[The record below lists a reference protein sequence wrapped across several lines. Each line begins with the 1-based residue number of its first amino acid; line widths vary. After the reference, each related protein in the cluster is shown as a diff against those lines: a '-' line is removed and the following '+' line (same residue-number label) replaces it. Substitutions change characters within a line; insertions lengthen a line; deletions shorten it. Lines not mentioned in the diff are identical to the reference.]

1 MGILWPHSN
10 SVIFNNAGARAS
22 GAKIHF
28 FEAGTTTPRT
38 AYQDAALTTPHTHPV
53 IADAAGRAPAIFL
66 DYGDYR
72 VRVRTAGDTTIW
84 DTDDIP
90 NPTPV
95 SDEDD
100 VDPNAIFQTGDLILA
115 GKNGTR
121 DGFVR
126 WNGRSIG
133 SATSAAGERAN
144 PDCEAAF
151 LYLWN
156 NFANDQCPV
165 SGGRG
170 ATAAADWAANKNI
183 TLPDVRTAALIGFD
197 DMGNS
202 LRGGFDPAGV
212 VSGSLSAPGS
222 IIGANTHQLVDLQ
235 LPVHAHSV
243 SITSAAGGTHT
254 HTVSGTTGGAGA
266 HTHSG
271 TTGTESAT
279 HNHATSTGGN
289 TGNQAAVGSTG
300 TVGDQYVNAATANTG
315 AENVTHTHSF
325 STTSDPGNH
334 THSFTASSVSTQ
346 PDHTHLVSGSTG
358 NIGSNFAHN
367 NVPRSVLVTVLMK
380 L

>member
-1 MGILWPHSN
+1 LGILWPHSN
-10 SVIFNNAGARAS
+10 SIIFNNAGARAS

-28 FEAGTTTPRT
+28 FEAGTTTPR
-38 AYQDAALTTPHTHPV
+38 ASYQDAALATPHTHPV
-53 IADAAGRAPAIFL
+53 IADASGRAPAIFL

-72 VRVRTAGDTTIW
+72 ERIRSSGDTTIW

-100 VDPNAIFQTGDLILA
+100 VDPNAIFQTGDLIFA

-156 NFANDQCPV
+156 NFSNGQCPV

-170 ATAAADWAANKNI
+170 ASAAADWAANKNI

-197 DMGNS
+197 DMGNAA
-202 LRGGFDPAGV
+202 RGGIDPALV
-212 VSGSLSAPGS
+212 VSGGLTAAGS
-222 IIGANTHQLVDLQ
+222 IVGTNTHQLIESQ
-235 LPVHAHSV
+235 LPVHSHSV
-243 SITSAAGGTHT
+243 SITSFPGGTHT

-271 TTGTESAT
+271 TTGTEST
-279 HNHATSTGGN
+279 SHTHATSTGANSGL
-289 TGNQAAVGSTG
+289 QAAVGSTG
-300 TVGDQYVNAATANTG
+300 TVSQQYVEAATASTG
-315 AENVTHTHSF
+315 LASNAHTHSF

-334 THSFTASSVSTQ
+334 AHSFTASSVSTQ
-346 PDHTHLVSGSTG
+346 PDHTHLVSGNTG
-358 NIGSNFAHN
+358 TVGSNFAHN
-367 NVPRSVLVTVLMK
+367 IVQRSVPVTVLMK

>member
-1 MGILWPHSN
+1 LGILWPHSN
-10 SVIFNNAGARAS
+10 SIIFNNAGARAS

-28 FEAGTTTPRT
+28 FEAGTTTPR
-38 AYQDAALTTPHTHPV
+38 ASYQDAALTTPHTHPV
-53 IADAAGRAPAIFL
+53 IADASGRAPAIFL

-72 VRVRTAGDTTIW
+72 ERIRTAGDTTIW

-133 SATSAAGERAN
+133 SATSSASERAN

-156 NFANDQCPV
+156 NFANGQCPV

-170 ATAAADWAANKNI
+170 ASAAADWAANKNI
-183 TLPDVRTAALIGFD
+183 TLPDCRSTALVGFD
-197 DMGNS
+197 DMGNTAAAY
-202 LRGGFDPAGV
+202 GDPPITT
-212 VSGSLSAPGS
+212 GSRILAGS
-222 IIGANTHQLVDLQ
+222 IVGANTHTLIVAQ
-235 LPVHAHSV
+235 LPAHTHNV
-243 SITSAAGGTHT
+243 SLSTTAAGSHT
-254 HTVSGTTGGAGA
+254 HTVSGTTGGNGA

-271 TTGTESAT
+271 TTGNESQGHSHT
-279 HNHATSTGGN
+279 TITGGN
-289 TGNQAAVGSTG
+289 SGLQATVGNTG
-300 TVGDQYVNAATANTG
+300 TSGAQYVNATPADTG
-315 AENVTHTHSF
+315 GASASHTHTF
-325 STTSDPGNH
+325 TTTSDPGNH
-334 THSFTASSVSTQ
+334 THTFTASSVSTQ
-346 PDHTHLVSGSTG
+346 ADHTHSVSGNSAGTG
-358 NIGSNFAHN
+358 SDFAHN
-367 NVPRSVLVTVLMK
+367 IVQRSVLVTVLMK